1 MSRPASIFAEVES
14 ALHDASGERRI
25 EVLRR
30 VTDLFVGQAA
40 QFSDEQTHLF
50 DGVLNQLIK
59 HIEERAIVE
68 LSARVAPLPNA
79 PAETVRA
86 LARHDNIDISGP
98 ILTKSSRLSD
108 GDLIEIA
115 TTKSQAHL
123 ARIAGRNSLTM
134 KVTDVLV
141 DHGDA
146 DVANTLAQNSGASF
160 SDTGMAKLVMRSD
173 GDDRLT
179 ESLAHRADIPPHH
192 FQNLLAQATDAVRT
206 RLLQSAPPD
215 RQQAITNILSQIS
228 AQMASAPVA
237 AARYIEAQRQ
247 VNSFSQDT
255 ELLRSKVFEFSVKK
269 RTAELIVAL
278 SVLSAVPVEA
288 IDRLF
293 SVPNA
298 FGLMALCRSVL
309 LDWQS
314 AWAVIMAS
322 AGAAMLQAHTD
333 TLREQ
338 YETLSPASAQ
348 RLMRFWQTRQK
359 MSQSAGAAA
368 PARRAQ

>member
-1 MSRPASIFAEVES
+1 MSRPASIFAEVET
-14 ALHDASGERRI
+14 ALHEASGERRI

-30 VTDLFVGQAA
+30 VTDLFVGQAN
-40 QFSDEQTHLF
+40 QFSEEQTQLF
-50 DGVLNQLIK
+50 DGVLNQLIS

-68 LSARVAPLPNA
+68 LSARVAPVPNA
-79 PAETVRA
+79 PLETVRS

-98 ILTKSSRLSD
+98 ILTQSDRLSD

-141 DHGDA
+141 DHGNA
-146 DVANTLAQNSGASF
+146 EVANRLAQNSGARI

-173 GDDRLT
+173 GDDLLT
-179 ESLAHRADIPPHH
+179 VSLAHRADIPPHH
-192 FQNLLAQATDAVRT
+192 FQNLLAQATEAVRE
-206 RLLQSAPPD
+206 RLLQSAPAD
-215 RQQAITNILSQIS
+215 RQHAIKNVLSQIS
-228 AQMASAPVA
+228 TQMAPKPVA
-237 AARYIEAQRQ
+237 AARYIEAQRL

-255 ELLRSKVFEFSVKK
+255 ELLRSKVFEFSIKK

-278 SVLSAVPVEA
+278 SVLSGVSVEE

-293 SVPNA
+293 SVSNS

-322 AGAAMLQAHTD
+322 AGAAMLQAD
-333 TLREQ
+333 ADALREQ
-338 YETLSPASAQ
+338 YETLSPPSAQ

-359 MSQSAGAAA
+359 VSGGATA
-368 PARRAQ
+368 PAERIQ